1 MKNSVL
7 ESSSAAPASKETVAP
22 RRVEQDFVYA
32 LPGDHRLSELLGFA
46 AAPTVGLLLADALLR
61 PISDLISNPGKQ
73 VRAQLVSFSYRLLS
87 GDHLR
92 SANMEKR
99 CRSCADV
106 IELIHAGSLIVD
118 DIEDGSE
125 MRRGRPALHVRY
137 GMPAALNA
145 GNWLY
150 FWPFELLK
158 TAGFAEDDLVI
169 VYEKYQRT
177 LLRAHYGQALDLSTR
192 VDSLPQNEVAEVCL
206 AAMRLKTG
214 ALMGFAA
221 FLGAVLADG
230 SERLLA
236 ALDEFGR
243 ELGVALQMFDDLGNV
258 IGKCEPSKHY
268 EDLILSRPSWIWACA
283 AQTSSP
289 EEYREFIAAARKL
302 PEAAELDRW
311 LTRHRVVEETRQGA
325 RAHLERS
332 FETLKECLNAERV
345 HWSARAFD
353 ELCALGE
360 AIAVAYG

>member
-1 MKNSVL
+1 MKNFVF
-7 ESSSAAPASKETVAP
+7 ESSSAALARNETVAQP
-22 RRVEQDFVYA
+22 RVGQDFVYT
-32 LPGDHRLSELLGFA
+32 LPGDRRLAELLGFV
-46 AAPTVGLLLADALLR
+46 AAPAVGVVLADALLR

-87 GDHLR
+87 GDHVR
-92 SANMEKR
+92 SAAMEKR

-137 GMPAALNA
+137 GMPTALNA

-158 TAGFAEDDLVI
+158 GAGFAEDDLVI

-177 LLRAHYGQALDLSTR
+177 LLRAHYGQALDLGTR
-192 VDSLPQNEVAEVCL
+192 VDSLPQYEVSEVCL

-221 FLGAVLADG
+221 FLGAMLADG
-230 SERLLA
+230 SEMLVA

-258 IGKCEPSKHY
+258 IGKCEPAKRY

-289 EEYREFIAAARKL
+289 EDYREFIAAARKL

-311 LTRHRVVEETRQGA
+311 LARHPVMEETRQSA

-332 FETLKECLNAERV
+332 FENLKQRLNAQRV
-345 HWSARAFD
+345 HWSTRAFD